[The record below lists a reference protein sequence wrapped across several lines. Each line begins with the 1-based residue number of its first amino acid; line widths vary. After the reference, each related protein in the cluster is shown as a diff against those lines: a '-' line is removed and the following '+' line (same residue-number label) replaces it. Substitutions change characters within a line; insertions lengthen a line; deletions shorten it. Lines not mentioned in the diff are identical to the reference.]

1 MTTTRLDLLELDID
15 CRLSDLWQTLWRDF
29 DYLSRAASDQTRQEF
44 AVFMRAAYG
53 KGYMDALKDRG
64 ELCRD
69 HGYTVPP
76 QT

>member
-1 MTTTRLDLLELDID
+1 MTTTRLERLELDID
-15 CRLSDLWQTLWRDF
+15 FRIHDLWQELWGDFAAHIRD
-29 DYLSRAASDQTRQEF
+29 DHDREVI

-76 QT
+76 Q